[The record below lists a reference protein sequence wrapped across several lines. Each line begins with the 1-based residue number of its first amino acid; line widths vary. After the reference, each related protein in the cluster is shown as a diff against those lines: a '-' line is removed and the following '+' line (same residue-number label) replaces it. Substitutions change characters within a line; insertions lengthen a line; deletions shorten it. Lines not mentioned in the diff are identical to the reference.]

1 MINLVFKDLLI
12 QKKSIYIA
20 ILYGFIFSFIFSRG
34 SAPNGIF
41 IAVPSVIAY
50 LFISYACAY
59 DDKSSSDLMLNSLP
73 INRRDIVYAKYLS
86 IIVYLLISI
95 SISFIFTALVK
106 YSGFSTLNRL
116 MTFEDVLGCFA
127 SIIFLSS
134 IYFPIYFKLGYLK
147 SRYISMFL
155 MLGAIF
161 IPTAIFN
168 LLGNNIG
175 VDIINYL
182 STLSENVLKLMILLV
197 LLVIWSLSLTIS
209 MNIYLKKDL

>member
-20 ILYGFIFSFIFSRG
+20 ILYGFIFSLILSRA
-34 SAPNGIF
+34 STPDGIF

-59 DDKSSSDLMLNSLP
+59 DDKNSSDLMLNSLP

-86 IIVYLLISI
+86 IIVYLIISI
-95 SISFIFTALVK
+95 CISFIFTSLVK

-116 MTFEDVLGCFA
+116 MTFEDAIGCFA

-134 IYFPIYFKLGYLK
+134 VYYPIYFKLGYLK

-168 LLGNNIG
+168 LLGNNIATYI
-175 VDIINYL
+175 VNYL
-182 STLSENVLKLMILLV
+182 STLSENVLKLIV
-197 LLVIWSLSLTIS
+197 LFVLFIIWSLSLAIS